1 MGLLTQ
7 SITLFSFLTAKLKVF
22 KLNRLP
28 SLLNPLNIRV
38 QFMNCDVFVFFRWKT
53 KLNVDKD
60 VNRDSPIILH
70 VMILRGDRFCP

>member
-1 MGLLTQ
+1 MGLLAQ

-38 QFMNCDVFVFFRWKT
+38 QFMNCDVFVFFR
-53 KLNVDKD
+53 
-60 VNRDSPIILH
+60 
-70 VMILRGDRFCP
+70 

>member
-1 MGLLTQ
+1 MGLLAQ

>member
-38 QFMNCDVFVFFRWKT
+38 QFMNCDVFVFFR
-53 KLNVDKD
+53 
-60 VNRDSPIILH
+60 
-70 VMILRGDRFCP
+70 